1 MQIYIN
7 MIKENENSFL
17 LCQTSKPSF
26 EIIFQKVGQ
35 LPGGKWVIQDTKDRN
50 GIELQNLE
58 LPYVIF

>member
-35 LPGGKWVIQDTKDRN
+35 LTGGKWVIHDTKDRN
-50 GIELQNLE
+50 GI
-58 LPYVIF
+58 